1 MSLQSAVRAEP
12 KVQCGEDGWERN
24 GCLPCDQAA
33 TAGAEHS
40 PSDPQHGGVRL
51 VQGELRTSWRLSRV
65 VRGDGG
71 DWPGVVVVVVVAG
84 ELDSRGCLGILVEEV
99 IGWVVVSTG

>member
-1 MSLQSAVRAEP
+1 MGQ
-12 KVQCGEDGWERN
+12 ERN
-24 GCLPCDQAA
+24 GYLPCDQAA

-40 PSDPQHGGVRL
+40 ALEGMRL

-71 DWPGVVVVVVVAG
+71 NWSGVVVFGGGSSRAG
-84 ELDSRGCLGILVEEV
+84 QQRLPWDLVEEV